1 VVKQGVNKGRRKF
14 IKEGA
19 IGLAGAAFLPSV
31 IRVGKKA
38 QTKDTEKERKFIY
51 RTLGKTGI
59 KLPIISMGIHLISN
73 PNLVRAA
80 LDAGIVYLDT
90 PPNYSQLDGLRA
102 MIKSVIKERP
112 RASYVIATRVSELRR
127 NPRTDL
133 FLKETKA
140 GPFVEEFEKNL
151 KQLGLDHVDIFLL
164 AGISSKEA
172 ALFGTLLNAME
183 KLRKEGKTRFIGLT
197 THRNEPE
204 VIRAAVESEVYDV
217 VMSAYNFRQ
226 PHREEVKKAI
236 ALAAK
241 SGLGVVAMKTMA
253 GVYWD
258 RERKHPINA
267 KATLKW
273 VLGDKNVHTT
283 VPSITTFDQLEKDLS
298 VMEDLTLT
306 PEEKADLK
314 LGEKLA
320 LTGLYCQQCE
330 KCLAQCPNNFD
341 IPTLM
346 RSYMYAYGYRNPT
359 LAKETL
365 EKLDLDGVPC
375 KNCDT
380 CQVICSMGFDVR
392 NKIMDIARIK
402 AVPEEFLV

>member
-31 IRVGKKA
+31 IRAEKKA
-38 QTKDTEKERKFIY
+38 QTKEIEKERKFIY

-59 KLPIISMGIHLISN
+59 KLPIISMGTHLTSD
-73 PNLVRAA
+73 PNLVRTA

-90 PPNYSQLDGLRA
+90 PPLAAYRA
-102 MIKSVIKERP
+102 NREIIRSVIKDRP
-112 RASYVIATRVSELRR
+112 RDSYVIATRFFEPLRD
-127 NPRTDL
+127 PRTDL
-133 FLKETKA
+133 FRKEIKA
-140 GPFVEEFEKNL
+140 GPFVEEFETYL
-151 KQLGLDHVDIFLL
+151 KQLGLEYVDIFLL
-164 AGISSKEA
+164 AGISRKEA
-172 ALFGTLLNAME
+172 ALIGTLLNAME
-183 KLRKEGKTRFIGLT
+183 KQKKEGKTRFVGLS

-204 VIRAAVESEVYDV
+204 VIRAAVESKVYDV
-217 VMSAYNFRQ
+217 VFTAYNFRQ

-236 ALAAK
+236 AFAAE

-267 KATLKW
+267 KAALKW
-273 VLGDKNVHTT
+273 VLGDKNVHTA
-283 VPSITTFDQLEKDLS
+283 VPCITTFDQLEQDIS
-298 VMEDLTLT
+298 VMEDLALT
-306 PEEKADLK
+306 PEEKAGLK

-341 IPTLM
+341 IPTCM
-346 RSYMYAYGYRNPT
+346 RSYMYAYGYRNPFE
-359 LAKETL
+359 ARKTL
-365 EKLDLDGVPC
+365 ETVNMADIPC
-375 KNCDT
+375 KSCRT
-380 CQVICSMGFDVR
+380 CQVTCSMGFDVR

-402 AVPEEFLV
+402 AVPEEYLV

>member
-1 VVKQGVNKGRRKF
+1 MVKQGVNKGRRKF

-19 IGLAGAAFLPSV
+19 IGLAGAAFLPS
-31 IRVGKKA
+31 ILKMEKKA

-59 KLPIISMGIHLISN
+59 KLPIISMGTHLTSD

-90 PPNYSQLDGLRA
+90 PPLADYRA
-102 MIKSVIKERP
+102 NREIIRSVIKDRP
-112 RASYVIATRVSELRR
+112 RDSYVIATRAFELRR

-133 FLKETKA
+133 FRQEIKA
-140 GPFVEEFEKNL
+140 GSFVEEFETNL
-151 KQLGLDHVDIFLL
+151 KQLGLEYVDIFLL
-164 AGISSKEA
+164 AGISRKEA
-172 ALFGTLLNAME
+172 AVFEPFLEAKE
-183 KLRKEGKTRFIGLT
+183 KLKKEGKTRFIGVS

-217 VMSAYNFRQ
+217 VLTAYNFRQ

-236 ALAAK
+236 AFAAE

-267 KATLKW
+267 KAALKW
-273 VLGDKNVHTT
+273 VLQDENVHTA
-283 VPSITTFDQLEKDLS
+283 VPCITTFDQLGQDIS
-298 VMEDLTLT
+298 VMEDLALT

-314 LGEKLA
+314 LGDKLA

-330 KCLAQCPNNFD
+330 KCLAQCPGNFD
-341 IPTLM
+341 IPTSM
-346 RSYMYAYGYRNPT
+346 RSYMYAYGYGNPFE
-359 LAKETL
+359 ARKTL
-365 EKLDLDGVPC
+365 ETVNMADIPC
-375 KNCDT
+375 KSCPT
-380 CQVICSMGFDVR
+380 CQVTCSMGFDVR
-392 NKIMDIARIK
+392 AKIMDIARIK

>member
-1 VVKQGVNKGRRKF
+1 MVKQGVNKGRRKF

-38 QTKDTEKERKFIY
+38 QTKEIEKERKFIY

-59 KLPIISMGIHLISN
+59 KLPIVSMGTHLTSD

-80 LDAGIVYLDT
+80 LDAGILYLDT
-90 PPNYSQLDGLRA
+90 PSGIYRA
-102 MIKSVIKERP
+102 NREIIRSVIKDRP
-112 RASYVIATRVSELRR
+112 RDSYVIATKGDEPRR
-127 NPRTDL
+127 DPKTDL
-133 FLKETKA
+133 FRQEIKA
-140 GPFVEEFEKNL
+140 GPFIEQFETSL
-151 KQLGLDHVDIFLL
+151 KQLGLEYVDIFYLHH
-164 AGISSKEA
+164 ISRKEA
-172 ALFGTLLNAME
+172 ALFEPLLNAME
-183 KLRKEGKTRFIGLT
+183 KQKKEGKTRFLGVS

-204 VIRAAVESEVYDV
+204 VIRAAVESKLFDV
-217 VMSAYNFRQ
+217 VLTAYNFRQ

-236 ALAAK
+236 AFAAE

-283 VPSITTFDQLEKDLS
+283 VPGITTFDQLEKDIS
-298 VMEDLTLT
+298 VMEDLALT

-314 LGEKLA
+314 LGDKLA

-330 KCLAQCPNNFD
+330 KCLAQCPGNFD
-341 IPTLM
+341 IPTFM
-346 RSYMYAYGYRNPT
+346 RSYMYAYGYGNPFE
-359 LAKETL
+359 ARKTL
-365 EKLDLDGVPC
+365 ETVNLADIPC
-375 KNCDT
+375 QSCPA
-380 CQVICSMGFDVR
+380 CQVTCSMGFDVR
-392 NKIMDIARIK
+392 KKIIDIARIK
-402 AVPEEFLV
+402 EVPEEFLV

>member
-1 VVKQGVNKGRRKF
+1 MVKQGVNKGRRKF
-14 IKEGA
+14 IKEGV

-31 IRVGKKA
+31 IRVAKV
-38 QTKDTEKERKFIY
+38 QTKEIEKERKFIY

-59 KLPIISMGIHLISN
+59 KLPIISMGTHLTSD

-90 PPNYSQLDGLRA
+90 PSGFYGANRE
-102 MIKSVIKERP
+102 IIRSVIKDRP
-112 RASYVIATRVSELRR
+112 RDSYVIATRVFEPRR

-133 FLKETKA
+133 FRKEIKA
-140 GPFVEEFEKNL
+140 GPFVEEFETNL
-151 KQLGLDHVDIFLL
+151 KQLGLEYVDIFLL
-164 AGISSKEA
+164 AGISRKEA

-183 KLRKEGKTRFIGLT
+183 KQKKEGKTRFVGLS

-204 VIRAAVESEVYDV
+204 VIRATVESKVYDV
-217 VMSAYNFRQ
+217 VFTAYNFRQ

-236 ALAAK
+236 AFAAE

-267 KATLKW
+267 KAALKW

-283 VPSITTFDQLEKDLS
+283 VPGITTFDQLEKDLS

-306 PEEKADLK
+306 PEEKAGLK
-314 LGEKLA
+314 LGDKLA

-341 IPTLM
+341 IPTSM
-346 RSYMYAYGYRNPT
+346 RSYMYAYGYRNPFE
-359 LAKETL
+359 ARKTL
-365 EKLDLDGVPC
+365 ETVNIADIPC
-375 KNCDT
+375 KSCCT
-380 CQVICSMGFDVR
+380 CQVTCSMGFDVQK
-392 NKIMDIARIK
+392 KIIDIARIK

>member
-1 VVKQGVNKGRRKF
+1 MVKQGVNKGRRKF

-38 QTKDTEKERKFIY
+38 QTRETEKERKFIY

-59 KLPIISMGIHLISN
+59 KLPIVSMGTHLTSD

-90 PPNYSQLDGLRA
+90 PGGSYRA
-102 MIKSVIKERP
+102 NKKIIRSVIKDRP
-112 RASYVIATRVSELRR
+112 RDSYVIATKSDEPRR
-127 NPRTDL
+127 DPKTDL
-133 FLKETKA
+133 FRQEIKA
-140 GPFVEEFEKNL
+140 GPFIEQFETSL
-151 KQLGLDHVDIFLL
+151 KELGLEYVDIFYLHH
-164 AGISSKEA
+164 ISRKEA
-172 ALFGTLLNAME
+172 ALFEPLLNAME
-183 KLRKEGKTRFIGLT
+183 KQKKEGKTRFLGVS

-204 VIRAAVESEVYDV
+204 VIRAAVESKLFDV
-217 VMSAYNFRQ
+217 VLTAYNFRQ
-226 PHREEVKKAI
+226 PHRVEVKKAI
-236 ALAAK
+236 AFAAE

-258 RERKHPINA
+258 RERRHPINA

-283 VPSITTFDQLEKDLS
+283 VPGITAFDQLEKDIS

-306 PEEKADLK
+306 PEEKNGLK

-330 KCLAQCPNNFD
+330 KCLAQCPGNFD

-346 RSYMYAYGYRNPT
+346 RSYMYAYGYGNPFE
-359 LAKETL
+359 ARKTL
-365 EKLDLDGVPC
+365 ETVNMADLPC
-375 KNCDT
+375 KSCST
-380 CQVICSMGFDVR
+380 CQVTCSMGFDVR

>member
-19 IGLAGAAFLPSV
+19 IGLAGAAFLPS
-31 IRVGKKA
+31 ILKMEKKA

-59 KLPIISMGIHLISN
+59 KLPIISMGTHLTSD

-90 PPNYSQLDGLRA
+90 PPLADYRA
-102 MIKSVIKERP
+102 NREIIRSVIKDRP
-112 RASYVIATRVSELRR
+112 RDSYVIATRAFELRR

-133 FLKETKA
+133 FRQEIKA
-140 GPFVEEFEKNL
+140 GSFVEEFETNL
-151 KQLGLDHVDIFLL
+151 KQLGLEYVDIFLL
-164 AGISSKEA
+164 AGISRKEA
-172 ALFGTLLNAME
+172 AVFEPFLEAKE
-183 KLRKEGKTRFIGLT
+183 KLKKEGKTRFIGVS

-217 VMSAYNFRQ
+217 VLTAYNFRQ

-236 ALAAK
+236 AFAAE

-267 KATLKW
+267 KAALKW
-273 VLGDKNVHTT
+273 VLQDENVHTA
-283 VPSITTFDQLEKDLS
+283 VPCITTFDQLGQDIS
-298 VMEDLTLT
+298 VMEDLALT

-314 LGEKLA
+314 LGDKLA

-330 KCLAQCPNNFD
+330 KCLAQCPGNFD
-341 IPTLM
+341 IPTSM
-346 RSYMYAYGYRNPT
+346 RSYMYAYGYGNPFE
-359 LAKETL
+359 ARKTL
-365 EKLDLDGVPC
+365 ETVNMADIPC
-375 KNCDT
+375 KSCPT
-380 CQVICSMGFDVR
+380 CQVTCSMGFDVR
-392 NKIMDIARIK
+392 AKIMDIARIK